1 MLQEELSKV
10 SYYHSPAIWR
20 SEDRGSLE
28 CADALGIGAFNAM
41 RKAGVSTSSASLPT
55 TITKSTVAGSLRTI
69 GLNTTGNI
77 VRGSNTATDPEFN
90 NRTAISASGTATPSS

>member
-1 MLQEELSKV
+1 
-10 SYYHSPAIWR
+10 
-20 SEDRGSLE
+20 
-28 CADALGIGAFNAM
+28 M

-90 NRTAISASGTATPSS
+90 NRTAISYPIVSEQPALVHLVATGRDTLRVRG